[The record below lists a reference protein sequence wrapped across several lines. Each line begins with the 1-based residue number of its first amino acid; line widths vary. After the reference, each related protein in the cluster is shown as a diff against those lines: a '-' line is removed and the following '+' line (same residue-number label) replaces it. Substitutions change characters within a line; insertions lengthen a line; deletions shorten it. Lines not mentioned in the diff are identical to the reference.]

1 MALIGVILAM
11 IPEGI
16 ISIRKQQINVPAFS
30 KIRFVTL
37 NWIGTLSI
45 IQIKDSTE
53 NAQSIIKK
61 VKMKFEIAPP
71 MNPSSVLLGLK
82 LISFVLP
89 KLLPAKKREK

>member
-1 MALIGVILAM
+1 
-11 IPEGI
+11 
-16 ISIRKQQINVPAFS
+16 
-30 KIRFVTL
+30 
-37 NWIGTLSI
+37 LSI

-89 KLLPAKKREK
+89 KLLPAKKANMSLRITENKTNKPQAAPK